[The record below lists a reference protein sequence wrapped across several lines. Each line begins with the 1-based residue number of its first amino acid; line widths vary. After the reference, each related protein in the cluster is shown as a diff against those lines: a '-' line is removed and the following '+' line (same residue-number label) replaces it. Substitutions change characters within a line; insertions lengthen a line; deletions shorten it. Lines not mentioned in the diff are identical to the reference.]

1 MPSLFFCLLLIIIPL
16 GYSAKTA
23 PSNATAAGRGG
34 GGGGAEVRYAGAQ
47 MNLQKYTKWQGSAE
61 DGYGRVF
68 YIGWERKKGGG
79 GLVSFFF
86 LFELG
91 ASGFFCLAP
100 KFRTLFS

>member
-1 MPSLFFCLLLIIIPL
+1 MSPFSSFLLVLSIIPL

-34 GGGGAEVRYAGAQ
+34 GGGGGGAEVRYAGAP

-91 ASGFFCLAP
+91 ASGFFV
-100 KFRTLFS
+100 

>member
-1 MPSLFFCLLLIIIPL
+1 MPSLFYLLLIIPL

-23 PSNATAAGRGG
+23 PSNATAAGGG

-91 ASGFFCLAP
+91 ASGFFV
-100 KFRTLFS
+100 